1 MQSLNEGL
9 TITQFGLDSAEVGHR
24 IEAVGDS
31 GEGVK
36 RQPLDRL
43 ALLVQGLRLDG
54 RQERLSRS
62 SPLLDGA
69 KTGLKP
75 GGEGLAAVTGDA
87 LHDFVDAAVR
97 SDAKAD
103 GALGHP
109 AGE

>member
-1 MQSLNEGL
+1 MQGLNEGL
-9 TITQFGLDSAEVGHR
+9 TITQFGLDGAEVGHR

-31 GEGVK
+31 GEGVQ

-43 ALLVQGLRLDG
+43 ALLIQGLGLAG

-75 GGEGLAAVTGDA
+75 GGEGLAAITGDA
-87 LHDFVDAAVR
+87 LYDFVDAAVR

>member
-1 MQSLNEGL
+1 MQGLNEGL
-9 TITQFGLDSAEVGHR
+9 TITQFGLDSTEVGHR

-31 GEGVK
+31 GEGVQ

-43 ALLVQGLRLDG
+43 ALLIQGLRLDG

-75 GGEGLAAVTGDA
+75 GGEGLAAFTGDA
-87 LHDFVDAAVR
+87 LHDFVDAAVW

-103 GALGHP
+103 GVLGHP